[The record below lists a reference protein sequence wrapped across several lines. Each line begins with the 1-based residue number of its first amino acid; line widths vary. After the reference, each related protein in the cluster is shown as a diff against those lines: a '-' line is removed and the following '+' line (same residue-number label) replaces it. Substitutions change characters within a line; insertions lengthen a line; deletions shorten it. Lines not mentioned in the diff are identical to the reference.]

1 MPFTKINV
9 QDEIEKRKAGSRSF
23 AKAWDESRNE
33 YELIGEMIKLR
44 KSEKITQTQLAA
56 ITGTKQQVISR
67 VEKKETNPSL
77 RLFCRMVNA
86 LGYELKIVKKAR

>member
-9 QDEIEKRKAGSRSF
+9 QDEIEKRKAGSKFF

-44 KSEKITQTQLAA
+44 KSEKITQSQLAA

-77 RLFCRMVNA
+77 RLVCRMLNA